1 MFRLQADSWRSGH
14 ADVAGLIGFHA
25 GAEVTDTPSW
35 ITVACKRRSPAVTPR
50 KGSKVSISRPF
61 AVILSVRF
69 VLLTRLVERKR
80 AKNGGISERLI
91 AKLFVTT
98 L

>member
-35 ITVACKRRSPAVTPR
+35 ITCKRRSPAVTPR
-50 KGSKVSISRPF
+50 KGSKASISRPF